1 MKVVLL
7 TNIASHHQ
15 MDFARAMAKLLGVDN
30 FRAVF
35 LKTVP
40 EERLVMR
47 WSDDD
52 DFNEPFI
59 IRFWE
64 SDKTK
69 MEALR
74 WIDQADVVI
83 QGAFPIR
90 YVRER
95 IKQGKLTFAKQERFW
110 KKPPTIRRRIT
121 RLPRLY
127 KNYYSVANR
136 ENYHFLAIGARAA
149 QDLNGLGIFQ
159 GRSWKFG
166 YFMDTPEYRVKQH
179 RGDSVSLLW
188 CASFIPLKQPRQ
200 ALTIACGLRQRGMEV
215 LMTMIGDGE
224 LRPSIEQLIRQSGMD
239 SYVTLTG
246 WQNQDEVR
254 RRMLDS
260 DLFLMTSN
268 RGEGWG
274 MVVNEALGCG
284 CCVMANRES
293 GAAPWLVEHGKSGFL
308 YDDETLNGALDEI
321 VTTDRDRLLDMGRLG
336 HQRMMNEWSAQVAAG
351 RVIDLSAKLLDGD
364 TESARRLFRDGPC
377 SVA

>member
-7 TNIASHHQ
+7 TNMVSHHQ
-15 MDFARAMAKLLGVDN
+15 MDFARAMAKLLGGDS

-40 EERLVMR
+40 EERLVMK
-47 WSDDD
+47 WLGDD

-59 IRFWE
+59 IRFWQ

-69 MEALR
+69 MEARR

-83 QGAFPIR
+83 QGHFPIR

-110 KKPPTIRRRIT
+110 KKPPAIRRRIT

-127 KNYYSVANR
+127 RNYWSVNR

-149 QDLNGLGIFQ
+149 QDLNELGIFK

-166 YFMDTPEYRVKQH
+166 YFMDTPEYQAREQ
-179 RGDSVSLLW
+179 REDAISLLW
-188 CASFIPLKQPRQ
+188 CASFIPVKQPHK
-200 ALTIACGLRQRGMEV
+200 ALEIVRGLRERGMAV
-215 LMTMIGDGE
+215 HLTMIGDGE
-224 LRPSIEQLIRQSGMD
+224 LRSSIEHLVRQSGM
-239 SYVTLTG
+239 SGYVTLTG
-246 WQNQDEVR
+246 WQQPEEVKR
-254 RRMLDS
+254 HMVGS
-260 DLFLMTSN
+260 DLFLMTSH

-274 MVVNEALGCG
+274 MVVNESLSCG
-284 CCVMANRES
+284 CAVMATRES

-308 YDDETLNGALDEI
+308 YCGEALGNCLDE
-321 VTTDRDRLLDMGRLG
+321 VAATRRDQLLNMGRLG
-336 HQRMMNEWSAQVAAG
+336 HQRMMDQWSAQVAAR
-351 RVIDLSAKLLDGD
+351 RVIDLSAKLLDGGM
-364 TESARRLFRDGPC
+364 ESARRLFRDGPC

>member
-1 MKVVLL
+1 MKIVLL

-30 FRAVF
+30 FRIVF
-35 LKTVP
+35 QKPVYK
-40 EERLVMR
+40 ERIEMG
-47 WSDDD
+47 WSDDSG
-52 DFNEPFI
+52 FNEPFI
-59 IRFWE
+59 IRFWK

-110 KKPPTIRRRIT
+110 KKPPSLRRRIT
-121 RLPRLY
+121 RFPRLY

-136 ENYHFLAIGARAA
+136 ENYHFLAIGAWAA
-149 QDLNGLGIFQ
+149 QDLNRLGVFE

-166 YFMDTPEYRVKQH
+166 YFMDTPEYRVKKQ
-179 RGDSVSLLW
+179 RCDAISLLW
-188 CASFIPLKQPRQ
+188 CASFLPFKQPHQ
-200 ALTIACGLRQRGMEV
+200 ALEIARGLRQRGMEV
-215 LMTMIGDGE
+215 HLTMIGDGS
-224 LRPSIEQLIRQSGMD
+224 LRPSIEQRIGQSGAGD
-239 SYVTLTG
+239 YVTLTG

-260 DLFLMTSN
+260 DLFLMTSD

-284 CCVMANRES
+284 CCVIANHRI
-293 GAAPWLVEHGKSGFL
+293 GAAPWLVEHGKSGLL
-308 YDDETLNGALDEI
+308 YCDEALDELLDEI
-321 VTTDRDRLLDMGRLG
+321 GATGRERLLDMGRLG
-336 HQRMMNEWSAQVAAG
+336 HQRMMDEWSARVAAG

-364 TESARRLFRDGPC
+364 MESARRLFRDGPC
-377 SVA
+377 SMA